1 MPTAEGIIQSK
12 NQLGEGIGIFW
23 IFCFFTINS
32 INLGENFVKFLIS
45 QN

>member
-12 NQLGEGIGIFW
+12 NQLGGEIGIFW
-23 IFCFFTINS
+23 IFCFFTTNS
-32 INLGENFVKFLIS
+32 INLVENFVKFLMS